1 MPSRAPARVAK
12 EQEQLHRGRLLG
24 DLAQMAV
31 PALVSRM
38 ARAVAGTRLFDKVRP
53 PFNVTVSSVRV
64 PDVSLFCAG
73 SRVAEIYPIG
83 PMAEGIGVN
92 VTVFSYKGRVT
103 FGLLACRRLI
113 PELAEL
119 AVHID
124 DALGELVGCAL
135 DARGA
140 TA

>member
-1 MPSRAPARVAK
+1 MPSRAPPRVAK

-31 PALVSRM
+31 PALVSRI

-73 SRVAEIYPIG
+73 SRVAEIYPVG
-83 PMAEGIGVN
+83 PDGG
-92 VTVFSYKGRVT
+92 GH
-103 FGLLACRRLI
+103 RR
-113 PELAEL
+113 
-119 AVHID
+119 
-124 DALGELVGCAL
+124 
-135 DARGA
+135 
-140 TA
+140 